1 MLLHKKMWGL
11 GVFRAHDPDCCCYN
25 RNPSIFKSLQYRDN
39 ACDGHTNIC
48 ALGVC
53 LCYHLFM
60 YLIFANVEQCI
71 SLYSCT
77 FLDLSIKL
85 DIDFNISSAGIQIYN
100 NQTFSLLSTEDL
112 GQFKIMLLN
121 PQKKQVVVRF
131 CVCAN
136 NVVLAVKHTPSVK
149 NKQRVN
155 CCVYFINN
163 DQDVYW

>member
-1 MLLHKKMWGL
+1 MAHKIILNRVSYWYSSNNLKSDSHKLDPNLCELLFVPSLYSNWAQHSWKMLMLLHKKMWGL
-11 GVFRAHDPDCCCYN
+11 GVFRAHDPDCCCYK

-85 DIDFNISSAGIQIYN
+85 DIDFNISSAGI
-100 NQTFSLLSTEDL
+100 
-112 GQFKIMLLN
+112 
-121 PQKKQVVVRF
+121 
-131 CVCAN
+131 
-136 NVVLAVKHTPSVK
+136 
-149 NKQRVN
+149 
-155 CCVYFINN
+155 
-163 DQDVYW
+163 